1 MKKIAVASSLLVLS
15 LALSA
20 LVTSGARADT
30 DKPQTS
36 VTGTIVKLTSDDMV
50 LQTDQGE
57 LRFDM
62 DSKTDKPTAL
72 AVGNKITVWYDSND
86 NPKHELDA
94 RKIEM
99 FTEAAP
105 PPAPTTQAPPVQE
118 STPPPA
124 QPTPP
129 QEEMQTTQTTQSQET
144 PLPKTASPLPLMGA
158 VGLLSILG
166 GGWLIKQPK

>member
-1 MKKIAVASSLLVLS
+1 MKKIALAFSILVLS
-15 LALSA
+15 LALGA
-20 LVTSGARADT
+20 LVTSGALAQT

-62 DSKTDKPTAL
+62 DKKTEKPAAL
-72 AVGNKITVWYDSND
+72 AIGNKITVWYDSDD

-105 PPAPTTQAPPVQE
+105 PPAPAAQTPPPAQE
-118 STPPPA
+118 STPPP
-124 QPTPP
+124 QTSTPP
-129 QEEMQTTQTTQSQET
+129 QEEQQATQET

-166 GGWLIKQPK
+166 GGLLLKQPK